1 MVISKIPNNIKTL
14 EQIVQ
19 FLIEQRRL
27 GKTIYVRVY
36 GHILDSDIVTMES
49 AIEDVFGFNK
59 EDALKKVKEWE
70 CNRENVT
77 KIPKVEKNR
86 SNCLYNAANYLMD
99 CHIRREFVS
108 LIINDKEVRYEPS
121 IRESIYRRMYGYTFE
136 ESTATLSS
144 VINKFVDNDD
154 NILSIIEEETY
165 IYKLRNNFDKEKSEK
180 ETRDNIDEAISMLWT
195 LFNQELISTKE
206 FDYMFEL
213 IPKLSKISKYNARD
227 VKISLEYFR
236 FLRINSLDKAEQ
248 FLKKITNLNELE
260 SIRAI
265 IGNILPNNNKI
276 KIISKYI

>member
-59 EDALKKVKEWE
+59 EDALKKV
-70 CNRENVT
+70 T

-99 CHIRREFVS
+99 CHIRGEFVS
-108 LIINDKEVRYEPS
+108 LMINDKEVRYEPS

-260 SIRAI
+260 SIRVI
-265 IGNILPNNNKI
+265 INNILPNNTNKV
-276 KIISKYI
+276 KIISRYI